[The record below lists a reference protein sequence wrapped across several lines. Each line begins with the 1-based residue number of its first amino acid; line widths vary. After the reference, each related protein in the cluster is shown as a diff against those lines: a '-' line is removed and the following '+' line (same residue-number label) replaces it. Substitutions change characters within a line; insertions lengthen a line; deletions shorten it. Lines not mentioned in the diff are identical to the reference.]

1 MKTQKIT
8 LRGQAFTLT
17 DAAERE
23 LRSYLKELGRAT
35 VIQKSAYLECTEAL
49 RDVLEHKAPKGKTV
63 TEKMMKQAI
72 GIVGV
77 PPITTENVFTSA
89 KLAVH
94 DMRVRLLQFEDG
106 WRGAWRLVGAIIAFL
121 ALFAGIFIGAASIL
135 MVVFDHLARR
145 GTYQEFSY
153 GVVRM
158 NQLGATTRLSTMIV
172 IACLLFI
179 AGGLLVLCSSWL
191 LREKHGWKPWVGVV
205 VGGLLFGVAYL
216 HSTSTANTVSYLQQN
231 RGYLQACSREVP
243 IYLPES
249 APFPLYSQL
258 HKEGYRLAAKIPTNH
273 GNMLMDFTTLCK
285 AYDKLSTTPGRD
297 PVLQLYKTAANGSA
311 QPFDQFEDTS
321 SSWSFGLFAK
331 Q

>member
-1 MKTQKIT
+1 MKKQTVI
-8 LRGQAFTLT
+8 LRGHDFNFTE
-17 DAAERE
+17 AAERE
-23 LRSYLKELGRAT
+23 LRAYLKELGRAT
-35 VIQKSAYLECTEAL
+35 VLQKSAYLECTEAL
-49 RDVLEHKAPKGKTV
+49 RDVLQHKAPKGKTV
-63 TEKMMKQAI
+63 TEKMVKQAI

-77 PPITTENVFTSA
+77 PPVTPENIFASA
-89 KLAVH
+89 KLALH
-94 DMRVRLLQFEDG
+94 DLRVRLLRFEGG
-106 WRGAWRLVGAIIAFL
+106 WRGAWRLMGAMVAFL
-121 ALFAGIFIGAASIL
+121 ALFAGIFMGAASVL

-158 NQLGATTRLSTMIV
+158 NQLGATTRLSTMITIAAMLFVAGVVLV
-172 IACLLFI
+172 I
-179 AGGLLVLCSSWL
+179 SSYWL
-191 LREKHGWKPWVGVV
+191 LREKHGWKPWVGIII
-205 VGGLLFGVAYL
+205 GGLVFGAAYV

-231 RGYLQACSREVP
+231 RGYLQACSREIP

-258 HKEGYRLAAKIPTNH
+258 HKEGYRLAAQIPTNH

-285 AYDKLSTTPGRD
+285 AYDKLTIAPGSD
-297 PVLQLYKTAANGSA
+297 PVLQLYKTAGDGSV

-321 SSWSFGLFAK
+321 GDWSFGLFAK